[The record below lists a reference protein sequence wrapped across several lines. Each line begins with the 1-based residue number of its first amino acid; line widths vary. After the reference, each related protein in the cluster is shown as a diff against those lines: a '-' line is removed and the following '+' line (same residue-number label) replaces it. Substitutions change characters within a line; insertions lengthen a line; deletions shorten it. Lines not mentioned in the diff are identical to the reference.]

1 MVAGILF
8 TGVKFT
14 RATQLLYCTA
24 LMLCALTL
32 NEKNTIM
39 YVYGPFIYLRLESW
53 IIDIENI
60 DSDLYKL

>member
-1 MVAGILF
+1 
-8 TGVKFT
+8 
-14 RATQLLYCTA
+14 
-24 LMLCALTL
+24 
-32 NEKNTIM
+32 M